1 MPKRILHYTNIGKVE
16 CIKTNLFKIFVETHT
31 IFHKKNRENRGH
43 IRHYRFFPIVLR
55 IPVKHGTRQGRS
67 EKYILT
73 PQKENNPLSASPI
86 PAALRGIHTLSRS
99 LTGCF
104 AQQNI
109 GEVARS
115 DGGVNTYN
123 QNFILSFQPLSS
135 GTTVPLVSPLLS
147 ATQGRRLNS
156 SCSLQKRQT
165 IKKKVHL
172 LLRRAP

>member
-1 MPKRILHYTNIGKVE
+1 MSRRIPYSI
-16 CIKTNLFKIFVETHT
+16 
-31 IFHKKNRENRGH
+31 KNRENRGH

-55 IPVKHGTRQGRS
+55 IPVKQGTRQGRS

-109 GEVARS
+109 GEVRS

-135 GTTVPLVSPLLS
+135 ETTVSSVSPLYCS

-156 SCSLQKRQT
+156 SRSLQKRQT
-165 IKKKVHL
+165 IKKKVHPL
-172 LLRRAP
+172 FRRPHNITGHGRGEGEMQSHRIR